1 MYVHIVSFQVKEGDD
16 LTFIEGQKFEEN
28 TEGIPA
34 GLDHFHIFK
43 DLNKEH
49 LYYLIEY
56 WKDKA
61 SKDKMEASDK
71 HKKFHEL
78 RNSVIDK
85 KIDHHECEK
94 VI

>member
-1 MYVHIVSFQVKEGDD
+1 MYVHIVSFKVKEGDD

-43 DLNKEH
+43 DINEPNT
-49 LYYLIEY
+49 YYLLEY
-56 WKDKA
+56 WVSKEAKDKL
-61 SKDKMEASDK
+61 EESDD

-78 RNSVIDK
+78 RSSIIEK
-85 KIDHHECEK
+85 KIGKHECEK

>member
-1 MYVHIVSFQVKEGDD
+1 MYVHIVSFQVKDGDD
-16 LTFIEGQKFEEN
+16 LTFIEGQKFEEQ

-43 DLNKEH
+43 DLNDEH
-49 LYYLIEY
+49 RYYLIEY

-61 SKDKMEASDK
+61 SKDQLEATDD
-71 HKKFHEL
+71 HKKFHKL
-78 RNSVIDK
+78 RNSVIEK

-94 VI
+94 II